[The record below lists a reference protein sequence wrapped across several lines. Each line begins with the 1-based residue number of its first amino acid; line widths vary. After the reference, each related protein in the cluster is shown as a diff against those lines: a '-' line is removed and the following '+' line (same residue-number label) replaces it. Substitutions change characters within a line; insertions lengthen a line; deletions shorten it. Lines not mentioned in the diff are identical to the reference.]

1 MAELVTR
8 TFISTKITFNVIE
21 TDNAS
26 VWLGEPQTLVVT
38 GKVDEETALK
48 AVKKSQ
54 GKNKM
59 YIINNLEYLEEMYA
73 CSVSDFISISKK
85 VENNK

>member
-8 TFISTKITFNVIE
+8 TFISTRITFNVIE
-21 TDNAS
+21 TDNSS
-26 VWLGEPQTLVVT
+26 VWLGEPQTIVVT
-38 GKVDEETALK
+38 GKVDEEAALK

-54 GKNKM
+54 GKNRM

-73 CSVSDFISISKK
+73 CSVTDFISISKK
-85 VENNK
+85 VEK

>member
-21 TDNAS
+21 TDNSS
-26 VWLGEPQTLVVT
+26 VWLGEPQTIVVT
-38 GKVDEETALK
+38 GKVDEEAALK

-54 GKNKM
+54 GKNRM

-73 CSVSDFISISKK
+73 CSVIDFISISKK
-85 VENNK
+85 VEK

>member
-26 VWLGEPQTLVVT
+26 VWLGEPQTIVVT
-38 GKVDEETALK
+38 GKVDEEAALK

-54 GKNKM
+54 GKNRM

-73 CSVSDFISISKK
+73 CSVTDFISISKK
-85 VENNK
+85 VEK

>member
-26 VWLGEPQTLVVT
+26 VWLGEPQTMVVT

-59 YIINNLEYLEEMYA
+59 YIINNLEYLEESMLVAYQILYQ
-73 CSVSDFISISKK
+73 SVKK
-85 VENNK
+85 QKNNK